1 MIDERLIML
10 VKEKGWASLN
20 ELQLKSIE
28 IVKRGD
34 NVLITAPT
42 GSGKT
47 EAALLPILDEMLKT
61 NPEPVSL
68 LYITPMRALIND
80 VFNRIKWWA
89 DKLGLTIARK
99 HGEVSQREKNMRNK
113 VKPQILVLTP
123 ESLKIDLDWAPRF
136 RENYKSVRW
145 IIIDEIHEIAG
156 NKRGA
161 QLSLLLERLR
171 KLFSIDPQIIALSAT
186 IGSPEEVLDLFSGSS
201 RRRKTVLTYNGSRK
215 ASIRVEYLD
224 TSRFTSDEYW
234 AKVALK
240 VLSELEPVTIV
251 FVQSRYAAERLFKE
265 LSSLGLEEIAVHHSS
280 VSGEIKEDI
289 EEKMRGGQIKAVIT
303 TRTLELGIDV
313 GYVKKVVVVGSPA
326 TALSLAQKIGR
337 SGHREGEESRG
348 VIIATTSAELLE
360 SVAAAENMLENI
372 IEPQKPIPCPL
383 DIIAREALGM
393 ALSGIEVTPETLAVL
408 ARDSKVCRDFDTEQ
422 AKRLLDFLSSR
433 KLMRKGDIGY
443 KLASG
448 FFKIWSFGKDKKWW
462 SRDFSEFFTVISEK
476 ESFQVRHGENMIGE
490 LDSQFVYRYLRV
502 GDTIRLAGRSWRVID
517 IDDNSKKISVAP
529 APKETSEIPV
539 WMGPTQSVSNEVL
552 IGLINVL
559 RKGVSKEN
567 VILSEEAS
575 TIIEKARAEW
585 KRMNSD
591 GENNKVWIHD
601 NGDTQVI
608 ITFMGQKINEAFGLL
623 LLSVLSRVT
632 TSISLR
638 VTPYAVMVK
647 PRVDLREVVN
657 RFNCFNE
664 LKRELLRVVDRHPL
678 YVSVLNELR
687 YSLGAIGDK
696 SDEEKEYVKAEVSRQ
711 LLHQYMDIDGLW
723 VMIDALRK
731 GDMKLTELEDKPPSF
746 IIEELL
752 STLELKPWY
761 RDISGAI
768 QKLLKGWAFTVEEI
782 SEALLLPARTVEHK
796 LKELRKTGSKARVTK
811 FIDIETGEARW
822 CLVDDLPDL
831 AGDGDFRESFTPLDN
846 KQPFQLKIKGESSDT
861 YMEFVIMP
869 SFNVISEIIN
879 KIPFEEIYELQV
891 QPLVNGIYR
900 NLSPRYYF
908 VKRDIAPYL
917 VLNGVAYLQKIKGL
931 E

>member
-1 MIDERLIML
+1 MISERLAVL
-10 VKEKGWASLN
+10 VREKGWASLN

-47 EAALLPILDEMLKT
+47 EAALLPVLDEMLRT
-61 NPEPVSL
+61 TPEPVSL

-123 ESLKIDLDWAPRF
+123 ESLKIDLDWAPKF
-136 RENYKSVRW
+136 RENYRSVRW
-145 IIIDEIHEIAG
+145 IVIDEVHEIAG
-156 NKRGA
+156 NKRGV

-186 IGSPEEVLDLFSGSS
+186 IGSPEEVLELISGSSS
-201 RRRKTVLTYNGSRK
+201 RRRTVLTYNGTRK
-215 ASIRVEYLD
+215 SSIFVEYLD
-224 TSRFTSDEYW
+224 TSRFTGDEYW
-234 AKVALK
+234 AKVAWK
-240 VLSELEPVTIV
+240 VLGEIEPITIV

-289 EEKMRGGQIKAVIT
+289 EDKMRKGYVKAVIT
-303 TRTLELGIDV
+303 TRTLELGIDI
-313 GYVKKVVVVGSPA
+313 GYIKKVVVVGSPA
-326 TALSLAQKIGR
+326 TALSLAQKVGR

-348 VIIATTSAELLE
+348 VVIATSATELLE
-360 SVAAAENMLENI
+360 SVAAADNMLEGI

-393 ALSGIEVTPETLAVL
+393 ALSGVEVTPEILASL
-408 ARDSKVCRDFDTEQ
+408 ARDSKVCRDFDEEQ
-422 AKRLLDFLSSR
+422 ARRLLDFLSSR
-433 KLMRKGDIGY
+433 KLMKRGDKGY
-443 KLASG
+443 RLSSG

-462 SRDFSEFFTVISEK
+462 SRDFSEFFTVISER
-476 ESFQVRHGENMIGE
+476 EVFQVRHGENTIGE

-502 GDTIRLAGRSWRVID
+502 GDTVRLAGRSWRVID

-529 APKETSEIPV
+529 APTETSEIPV
-539 WMGPTQSVSNEVL
+539 WRGLAQSVSNEVL
-552 IGLINVL
+552 IGVINVL
-559 RKGVSKEN
+559 RRGVSKEN
-567 VILSEEAS
+567 MLLSEEARS
-575 TIIEKARAEW
+575 IIEKVREEW
-585 KRMNSD
+585 MRINGDEAGS
-591 GENNKVWIHD
+591 KVWVHEK
-601 NGDTQVI
+601 GDSQVI
-608 ITFMGQKINEAFGLL
+608 ITFMGQRINEALGLL
-623 LLSVLSRVT
+623 LLSALSRVT
-632 TSISLR
+632 TSISLK

-647 PRVDLREVVN
+647 PKIDLGEVFG
-657 RFNCFNE
+657 RFSCFNE
-664 LKRELLRVVDRHPL
+664 LKRELLRVVNRHPL
-678 YVSVLNELR
+678 YVSVLNELK

-696 SDEEKEYVKAEVSRQ
+696 SDEEKEFVKSEASRQ

-723 VMIDALRK
+723 VMINSLRK
-731 GDMKLTELEDKPPSF
+731 GEIELRKLESEPPSF
-746 IIEELL
+746 ITEELS

-761 RDISGAI
+761 RDLSGAL

-782 SEALLLPARTVEHK
+782 SEALLLPARTIEHK
-796 LKELRKTGSKARVTK
+796 LKEMRKPGSKARVTK
-811 FIDIETGEARW
+811 FIDTETGEARW
-822 CLVDDLPDL
+822 CLMDDLPGL
-831 AGDGDFRESFTPLDN
+831 ASDGDFRESFTPLDN
-846 KQPFQLKIKGESSDT
+846 KQPFQLKIKADSDDA
-861 YMEFVIMP
+861 YMEFVFTP
-869 SFNVISEIIN
+869 SLSVISEIIN
-879 KIPFEEIYELQV
+879 KVPFDEIYELQV

-908 VKRDIAPYL
+908 VKKSIAPYL